1 MLLVIVGI
9 TAIASQGSL
18 ARAWDVSGRSYIT
31 GGTTGTDV
39 GREIAVDPA
48 GNIYVAGY
56 FSATTSALPFSI
68 ADATPYTCPSN
79 TCEANLF
86 VTKLSPLGHVG
97 WIRYFEGSGTL
108 ANPDGL
114 ELDDAGNLYIAGSFN
129 NSIRFAG
136 TLLTSAGPTTSAGY
150 VAKLSSVDGSITW
163 VSPIS
168 NGSYAVDVSG
178 LDVDRAGNIAV
189 VGNTVGP
196 TAVTIGG
203 LAVPGGPAT
212 TGYGYLLR
220 LDTNGSP
227 SWGVRFGT
235 TSADGASGVAFSP
248 SGDIYVSGLINDTA
262 SVSATTLANGTT
274 IGAETPLTPEFGSGD
289 GFVAKFSSNGVID
302 TNGWPIRLGGPSA
315 DVAASIDVD
324 STTIAVAS
332 TVYGATTVSAT
343 NYPIAGV
350 PNKDV
355 FITAFGTNGNHRWSD
370 RLIGQAGANDEV
382 RDLVIAPTGD
392 IITSGMYGQGS
403 RRWFVSRH
411 EPSTGTLSWLKEFG
425 TGPGSYDI
433 GQAVASDCLGNVYS
447 TGRFGGGAV
456 DPDNPANT
464 ITARGDS
471 DVLVVKQRPNGTLAS
486 ANDPYCEVANPT
498 GAAAPT
504 TQLLRSSLDSNGG
517 TCTSGNVST
526 NYIGYTYLPGPSDC
540 TREGYT
546 FGGWANRT
554 TPTTARHF
562 PLLTDPSDGRNRYFV
577 AENVDLI
584 AVWAAL
590 PQAITDLTVFAN
602 FFCGP
607 CTNAWLLFTTPS
619 DATDFTVAVNG
630 TVSSCARKGTFF
642 GLSLCELTR
651 LLPGSTT
658 FAVTPLKGT
667 ERGPTASTIVTMRK

>member
-18 ARAWDVSGRSYIT
+18 ARAWDVSGHSYIT

-79 TCEANLF
+79 TCETNLF
-86 VTKLSPLGHVG
+86 VTKLSPLAHVE

-129 NSIRFAG
+129 NSIGFGG

-150 VAKLSSVDGSITW
+150 VTKLSSTDGSTAW
-163 VSPIS
+163 VSPIT

-248 SGDIYVSGLINDTA
+248 SGDIYVSGQINDTA

-274 IGAETPLTPEFGSGD
+274 ISAETPLTPEYGSGD

-302 TNGWPIRLGGPSA
+302 TNGWPIRFGGLSDDLA
-315 DVAASIDVD
+315 TSVDVD
-324 STTIAVAS
+324 STTVAVAS
-332 TVYGATTVSAT
+332 TVYGAITVNAT
-343 NYPIAGV
+343 NYPVAGV

-355 FITAFGTNGNHRWSD
+355 FITAFGTNGTHRWSD
-370 RLIGQAGANDEV
+370 RIIGQAGANDEV

-392 IITSGMYGQGS
+392 IITSGVYGLGTK
-403 RRWFVSRH
+403 RWFVSRH

-425 TGPGSYDI
+425 TGPGAYDI

-456 DPDNPANT
+456 DPDDPANT
-464 ITARGDS
+464 ITARGNS

-486 ANDPYCEVANPT
+486 TNDAHCEVATPA
-498 GAAAPT
+498 GATAPT
-504 TQLLRSSLDSNGG
+504 TRLLRSSLDPNGG
-517 TCTSGNVST
+517 TCTSENVST
-526 NYIGYTYLPGPSDC
+526 NFIGYTYLPGPSDC
-540 TREGYT
+540 TRVGYA
-546 FGGWANRT
+546 FGGWANST
-554 TPTTARHF
+554 TPSTARSF
-562 PLLTDPSDGRNRYFV
+562 PLLTDPSDGRQRYFV

-584 AVWAAL
+584 AIWSPSTTSVPVTGPRAFVGV
-590 PQAITDLTVFAN
+590 IG
-602 FFCGP
+602 FFCRNCGV
-607 CTNAWLLFTTPS
+607 WLLW
-619 DATDFTVAVNG
+619 DAPAI
-630 TVSSCARKGTFF
+630 
-642 GLSLCELTR
+642 
-651 LLPGSTT
+651 GST
-658 FAVTPLKGT
+658 VTVTDP
-667 ERGPTASTIVTMRK
+667 RGDVVCASSRLVLGEWTLCHDPSGVRGVYVLRTTGGNGSNRSISTSVT